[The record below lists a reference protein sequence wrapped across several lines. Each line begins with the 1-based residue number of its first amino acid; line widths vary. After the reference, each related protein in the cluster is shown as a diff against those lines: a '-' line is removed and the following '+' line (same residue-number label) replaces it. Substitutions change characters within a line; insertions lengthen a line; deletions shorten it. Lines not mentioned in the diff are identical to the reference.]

1 MRRRSFGVIFGGALI
16 LATPAAWGATATF
29 DVGAVCETDCGA
41 AGLGPNDLV
50 TGSIEVSTDGF
61 APSGPVAR
69 ADLVGFEIFLG
80 GSSSDIFKPL
90 SPAYDFAATWGADA
104 RTLQSVSFV
113 ASGAVGLGA
122 AGPFLSTSR
131 GGNALSIWGVCGD
144 ALCTTPSFAEGP
156 PASLTPVRFTPVSA
170 APVPLPATAPL
181 IAAGALALAAAA
193 GLRRRRL
200 R

>member
-1 MRRRSFGVIFGGALI
+1 MRRRSFGVILGGALA
-16 LATPAAWGATATF
+16 LATPAAWGATTTF

-41 AGLGPNDLV
+41 AGLGPNDLL

-61 APSGPVAR
+61 APSGAVTR

-80 GSSSDIFKPL
+80 GSSNTIFQRL

-104 RTLQSVSFV
+104 NTLANVSFV

-122 AGPFLSTSR
+122 AGPFLSTSPA
-131 GGNALSIWGVCGD
+131 GNALSIWGVCGD

-156 PASLTPVRFTPVSA
+156 PATLTPVRFTPVA

-181 IAAGALALAAAA
+181 VAAGALALAAAA
-193 GLRRRRL
+193 GLRRRRF